1 MLTPL
6 RIGGERWWWRGGDSE
21 GERWWRRPSTVRAV
35 AVTLKCQVR
44 IGTVGG
50 FVADDGRGGRG

>member
-1 MLTPL
+1 M
-6 RIGGERWWWRGGDSE
+6 
-21 GERWWRRPSTVRAV
+21 VRAV